1 MNSLDEIINGSLDVR
16 EVKRALSVKMVESGL
31 TPAAVSALL
40 NVSLQYVSKWKVK
53 YEAEGAASVLLGY
66 KGSDSY
72 LREAEH
78 EAVVSW
84 IAGHETLSVEEV
96 RDHVEAIYG
105 VVYQSKQSYYD
116 LLGAG
121 GMSYHQS
128 EKQNP
133 KRDEAQ
139 VQTRREEIK
148 KNWQRAG
155 TTSNAGT

>member
-53 YEAEGAASVLLGY
+53 YEAEGTSSLLLGY
-66 KGSDSY
+66 LGSESY
-72 LREAEH
+72 LREAER
-78 EAVVSW
+78 EAVVVW
-84 IAGHETLSVEEV
+84 IAGHETLSVEDV
-96 RDHVEAIYG
+96 RDHVEATYG

-116 LLGAG
+116 LLSAG

-148 KNWQRAG
+148 KNWQHAG
-155 TTSNAGT
+155 TTSNAGR